1 MKKHYFLTLL
11 MALCCAMG
19 TAMADTYKVDFETT
33 VDTSDHEFRVAS
45 GWSHIM
51 DADINPYFT
60 WLTSYVE
67 YAYEAQAGVDGSQ
80 ALKIG
85 TQVLGYQPK
94 NDLLVTPKVSG
105 PVSIMVKATDTD
117 GENAASINF
126 YTVTNGVMGDEITPA
141 SAPALTT
148 DGYVKYELG
157 QQDGVNIGIRG
168 QFVYIDDFEAG
179 SAEIIKVKGL
189 AVVGAKL
196 ADDADT
202 TTELDES
209 SWFPQQVTFVNCDAE
224 GNYTLSYD
232 IELKN
237 TGDLTLNPGDEN
249 YTISIFDYDNGR
261 DDIVIAE
268 NLPITQAIEP
278 GATAKVNFKVENL
291 KVENPTQLTT
301 LYLAIRENVTSTEFG
316 RGFENS
322 IKVKYN
328 APVVLSQALTI
339 TAAELQTETFTDT
352 EGNTCVV
359 ADADGNY
366 TLTYNVTVKNTG
378 TDPLTVGTESYSIQM
393 LNAAGFGFSEV
404 GDPVAISTDLQ
415 PEEETVVVVSVTLN
429 RQENY
434 QVTANFRE
442 NITETMYETQQ
453 TITPA
458 DDPNVEKR
466 TMAIDNVVNKTN
478 THSEN
483 SGFSF
488 KTYTDTDADGN
499 FTIEADVTV
508 RNTGNVTLTDDEVLI
523 SLFNYADP
531 TQVFT
536 TAKMGQDLEPGQ
548 TATVNL
554 KVVLNIAQYP
564 DAITYYVKE
573 NVSNT
578 TEYAVSTQAYKP
590 VTTVDVTIGE
600 DGWASFCSDKALSFA
615 NCEGLTVYVV
625 TNVENGMAQLAE
637 VTEIPAY
644 TGVLLQGAEGTYT
657 ADIVADAEAPEQN
670 LLRASIYGTE
680 VSEYSY
686 DAPYGTTYV
695 FGKDSEGTIGFVK
708 GSEGYTIGAG
718 KAYLVYDEGE
728 AAPAREFIAI
738 FDNTATAIT
747 ATQAQ
752 RHEGTVFNLRGQQ
765 VNAAYRGIV
774 VRNGRKYVNK

>member
-33 VDTSDHEFRVAS
+33 VDTSDHEFKVAT
-45 GWSHIM
+45 GWSHIV
-51 DADINPYFT
+51 DFFKGPIWIIPDE
-60 WLTSYVE
+60 YVA
-67 YAYEAQAGVDGSQ
+67 YSYEAGAGVDGST
-80 ALKIG
+80 ALKVG
-85 TQVLGYQPK
+85 GQTLTGK
-94 NDLLVTPKVSG
+94 ECNDLLVTPKVSG
-105 PVSIMVKATDTD
+105 TVSIMVKST
-117 GENAASINF
+117 GEEGANVKFFAMQGN
-126 YTVTNGVMGDEITPA
+126 TMGSEITPA
-141 SAPALTT
+141 EAPALTI
-148 DGYVKYELG
+148 DGYVKYVLPE
-157 QQDGVNIGIRG
+157 QNAANIGIRCENV
-168 QFVYIDDFEAG
+168 FVDDFEAA
-179 SAEIIKVKGL
+179 SAVIELSRSMNVVSATL
-189 AVVGAKL
+189 ASDNDTY
-196 ADDADT
+196 DDN
-202 TTELDES
+202 S
-209 SWFPQQVTFVNCDAE
+209 SLWSVTYINTDAE

-237 TGDLTLNPGDEN
+237 NGEVPLNTGDEG
-249 YTISIFDYDNGR
+249 YSISLYSYDNNR
-261 DDIVIAE
+261 DDIVLGE
-268 NLPITQAIEP
+268 NLPVSVALQP
-278 GATAKVNFKVENL
+278 GETKTVNFKLNVKSDKAVEGET
-291 KVENPTQLTT
+291 V
-301 LYLAIRENVTSTEFG
+301 YVAIKENVTGTETE
-316 RGFENS
+316 RNYD
-322 IKVKYN
+322 INYKVKYN

-378 TDPLTVGTESYSIQM
+378 TDPLTVGTEGYSIQ
-393 LNAAGFGFSEV
+393 LTSASGFGYEER
-404 GDPVAISTDLQ
+404 GDPVNITVNLA
-415 PEEETVVVVSVTLN
+415 PEEETTVVCTVELN
-429 RQENY
+429 RQETY
-434 QVTANFRE
+434 QVTATFRE
-442 NITETMYETQQ
+442 NISQTTFETQQ

-478 THSEN
+478 THSEF
-483 SGFSF
+483 SGFSY

-564 DAITYYVKE
+564 DVITYYVKE

-578 TEYAVSTQAYKP
+578 TEFAVSTQAYKP

-600 DGWASFCSDKALSFA
+600 DGWASFCSDKALSFG

-625 TNVENGMAQLAE
+625 TNVEDGMAQLAE

-680 VSEYSY
+680 VSENSY

-695 FGKDSEGTIGFVK
+695 FGKNSEGTIGFVK

-728 AAPAREFIAI
+728 AVLAREFIAI

-752 RHEGTVFNLRGQQ
+752 RHEGTAFNLRGQQ